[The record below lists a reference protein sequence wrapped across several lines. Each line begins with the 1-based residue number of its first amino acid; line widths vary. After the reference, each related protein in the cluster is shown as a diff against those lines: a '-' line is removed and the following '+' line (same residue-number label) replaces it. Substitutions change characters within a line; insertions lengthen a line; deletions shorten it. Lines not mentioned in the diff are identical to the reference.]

1 MANQTLLY
9 ATGAITGDVL
19 VVTIVPPQIRDAA
32 LAYALRDEIISLLDA
47 SPTRDLV
54 LDVANTQFIGS
65 IGFLAFL
72 GVRRRVEGGRII
84 ICNLSPSVH
93 DMFAV
98 CKLIAT
104 DPTKDAPFETA
115 ATVEAALARLAA

>member
-1 MANQTLLY
+1 VN
-9 ATGAITGDVL
+9 GDVL
-19 VVTIVPPQIRDAA
+19 VVTVVPPQIRDAA
-32 LAYALRDEIISLLDA
+32 IAYGLRDEIISLLDA
-47 SPTRDLV
+47 LPTRDLV

-72 GVRRRVEGGRII
+72 GVRRRLEGGRII
-84 ICNLSPSVH
+84 LCNLSAPVR

-104 DPTKDAPFETA
+104 DPAKDAPFETA
-115 ATVEAALARLAA
+115 ETVEAALARLAG